1 MHPFEAQSYVQEALE
16 LLQESFNIFG
26 NGAEGDATE
35 TTERDT
41 KSRGLT
47 AAYRV
52 DGRDLGEVPI

>member
-1 MHPFEAQSYVQEALE
+1 MQEALE

-47 AAYRV
+47 TAYRV
-52 DGRDLGEVPI
+52 DGRDLGVVPI